1 MAGVAGSF
9 NKYAAGAKH
18 YGTGR
23 SMPTFGKV
31 ADKVGY
37 KQRDAKMAARR
48 EALIRRTGGN

>member
-23 SMPTFGKV
+23 AMPTFGKI

-37 KQRDAKMAARR
+37 KKRDAKMAARR
-48 EALIRRTGGN
+48 EALIRRTGGK